1 MKLWK
6 LNLCLFGEGG
16 GEGGGD
22 GAAASGAGNESA
34 APQETAGAA
43 QEQQT
48 AQRTPEERAKAFEEL
63 IKGEYAE
70 EFNQRTQSIVNKR
83 FKETKNLEA
92 QMEKLKPVLNAL
104 SAKYGESDHDKLI
117 AAVQADKSF
126 YQDAADAEG
135 MTVEQYQER
144 ETLREKARAY
154 DQMLSERNRLETE
167 RQAYA
172 QWDAQSKE
180 LKKTYPG
187 FDFAAECRNEA
198 TGHTFIKLLGQ
209 GVPVEMAYKA
219 IHADEL
225 LSGAIQTA
233 VNTTRQR
240 TMETIRAQGM
250 RPDENGV
257 GGSVAVQTKK
267 KDPANMTKAERD
279 EYVRRAARG
288 ERITFT
294 E

>member
-16 GEGGGD
+16 GEGGGE
-22 GAAASGAGNESA
+22 GAAASAAGGE
-34 APQETAGAA
+34 GAA
-43 QEQQT
+43 AQPATEAQQEQP
-48 AQRTPEERAKAFEEL
+48 AERTPEEKAKAFEEL
-63 IKGEYAE
+63 IKGEYAK
-70 EFNQRTQSIVNKR
+70 EFSDRTNGIIAKR
-83 FKETKNLEA
+83 FKETKGLEA
-92 QMEKLKPVLNAL
+92 QMEKLKPVLSAL
-104 SAKYGESDHDKLI
+104 SAKYGETDHDKLI

-154 DQMLSERNRLETE
+154 DQMLSERDRLETE
-167 RQAYA
+167 RKAYA
-172 QWDAQSKE
+172 QWDAQSQE
-180 LKKTYPG
+180 LKKVYPG
-187 FDFAAECRNEA
+187 FDFAAECQNEA

-209 GVPVEMAYKA
+209 GVPVETAYKA

-257 GGSVAVQTKK
+257 GGSVATQMKT
-267 KDPANMTKAERD
+267 KDPAAMTKAER
-279 EYVRRAARG
+279 EEMVRRARRG